1 MRSVT
6 LVYLPGS
13 NYLIGT
19 FNPTLNTGW
28 WISDGFIGVETV
40 EKGMQIYGSIFIA
53 ICKKING
60 DSAIYRSEDYG
71 RTWSEVFTTS
81 GTLYDMVRIVY
92 GRVLLNASDGFYETV
107 NSGITWT
114 KICDLPG
121 GTGKAA
127 LCNVGFGDMLFC
139 TDSYKIW
146 KSTNLGRKWI
156 HCGHLWHSKG
166 YPAIAGANG
175 VILCADGSYISQS
188 VDNGDTW
195 EDDKYWST
203 HDNGVVYPEPSY
215 HLGNF
220 IIKQIIVSA
229 VQGPYVEDVMFVVR
243 FDDTTNT
250 WENTTTL
257 YSRTWTGYFSI
268 PKRAY
273 AVFSFRF
280 KQIASPFDNTNQLD
294 TYELP
299 VTGNSDYTDR
309 VVICASSKQRSD
321 GTLYPSIKKSVD
333 GGWNWTSTD
342 LSLVEFELSAD
353 NTSTV
358 LDDSYA
364 KSTFVYGDCLNWG
377 YWAFVGDTHQ
387 RRLQSYD
394 YDWIMQSYETMEATY
409 DMRVKIE
416 PPAIISIEYD
426 MGLYALG
433 RHLVPMLHD
442 SLIEVTL
449 EKPYLNTLILE
460 QEHETSYQVDEITE
474 VYRTLPY
481 EMIIWLEKT
490 SHKPYVMSY
499 HTEVSSSTTYA
510 MTAWFGQVTVPDID
524 WASPQ
529 WWNLIFPDS
538 NRPPLDSRGVY

>member
-1 MRSVT
+1 
-6 LVYLPGS
+6 
-13 NYLIGT
+13 
-19 FNPTLNTGW
+19 
-28 WISDGFIGVETV
+28 
-40 EKGMQIYGSIFIA
+40 
-53 ICKKING
+53 
-60 DSAIYRSEDYG
+60 
-71 RTWSEVFTTS
+71 
-81 GTLYDMVRIVY
+81 
-92 GRVLLNASDGFYETV
+92 
-107 NSGITWT
+107 
-114 KICDLPG
+114 
-121 GTGKAA
+121 
-127 LCNVGFGDMLFC
+127 
-139 TDSYKIW
+139 
-146 KSTNLGRKWI
+146 
-156 HCGHLWHSKG
+156 
-166 YPAIAGANG
+166 
-175 VILCADGSYISQS
+175 
-188 VDNGDTW
+188 
-195 EDDKYWST
+195 
-203 HDNGVVYPEPSY
+203 
-215 HLGNF
+215 
-220 IIKQIIVSA
+220 
-229 VQGPYVEDVMFVVR
+229 
-243 FDDTTNT
+243 
-250 WENTTTL
+250 
-257 YSRTWTGYFSI
+257 
-268 PKRAY
+268 
-273 AVFSFRF
+273 
-280 KQIASPFDNTNQLD
+280 LD